1 MIAFGMLLI
10 WLCLFDPGF
19 MPEVQPQP
27 QTHTRDLTP
36 EEFIKQ
42 SYTNLNTATRDEL
55 MELPGIGEVLADRIL
70 AYRLENGG
78 FSSVDELTKVR
89 GIGEKR
95 LEAVRRYVYVE

>member
-55 MELPGIGEVLADRIL
+55 MELPGIGEVLAGRII
-70 AYRLENGG
+70 AYREKNGG
-78 FSSVDELTKVR
+78 FASIEELTRVS
-89 GIGEKR
+89 GIGEKT
-95 LEAVRRYVYVE
+95 LEELSTYVYVE